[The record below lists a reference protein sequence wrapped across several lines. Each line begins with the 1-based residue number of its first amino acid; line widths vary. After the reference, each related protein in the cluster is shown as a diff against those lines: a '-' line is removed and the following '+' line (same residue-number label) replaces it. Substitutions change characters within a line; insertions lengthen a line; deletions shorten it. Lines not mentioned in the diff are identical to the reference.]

1 MYNRFA
7 MFRVAWVARGRF
19 SCHIYQN
26 NILLFNVAGEAS
38 PCHPSPCHLAQ
49 LEGMK

>member
-38 PCHPSPCHLAQ
+38 LATVPATWHN
-49 LEGMK
+49 